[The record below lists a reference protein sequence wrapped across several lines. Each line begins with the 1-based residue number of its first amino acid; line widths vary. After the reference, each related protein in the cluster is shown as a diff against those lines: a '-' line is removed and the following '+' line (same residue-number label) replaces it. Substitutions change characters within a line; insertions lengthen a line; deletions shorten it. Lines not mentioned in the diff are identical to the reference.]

1 MERILL
7 KTGLYTFLVTLSLNI
22 IFVPDSYH
30 SSLNGTTYTVPLR
43 QYILE
48 VLRYSL
54 TFSLIVTALVAI
66 ILAIRFFRK
75 KH

>member
-1 MERILL
+1 MERTLV
-7 KTGLYTFLVTLSLNI
+7 KAGLYTFLVTLSLNI

-43 QYILE
+43 QYLPE
-48 VLRYSL
+48 VLRRSL
-54 TFSLIVTALVAI
+54 TFSLIVTVIVAVILV
-66 ILAIRFFRK
+66 IRFFRK